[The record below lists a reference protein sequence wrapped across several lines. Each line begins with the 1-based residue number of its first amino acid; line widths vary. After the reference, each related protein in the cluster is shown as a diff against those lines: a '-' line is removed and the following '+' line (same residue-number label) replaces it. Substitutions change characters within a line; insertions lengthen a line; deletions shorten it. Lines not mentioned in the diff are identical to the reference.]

1 MVHQEKYDDADHDL
15 YETECIY
22 IDEEGDRFETETYSE
37 WAPGLAET
45 PNAKP
50 APGSVLRRSGL
61 GHKSA
66 CPRALGAV
74 YQWQFKKSPV
84 NAIHMGDTAIARRLR
99 RPPT

>member
-1 MVHQEKYDDADHDL
+1 MLRTLPTLV
-15 YETECIY
+15 
-22 IDEEGDRFETETYSE
+22 
-37 WAPGLAET
+37 
-45 PNAKP
+45 P
-50 APGSVLRRSGL
+50 APAGV
-61 GHKSA
+61 A